1 MRGAP
6 TGRSRLGALLACA
19 ALLAACSSDPEP
31 VFQEETAPQA
41 VVTEYDAS
49 LEPSAAVLS
58 LVPAGATSLTVTDFD
73 QLRLVLGY
81 AALDGDSPQRERD
94 AFWRRAPQSAALSL
108 GLLAPVDARLRADFG
123 IGRDDVAWEATWAGD
138 GSGWVLAFH
147 DSVPM
152 AAVQRAVRAGV
163 GPLAGA
169 VVDAD
174 RHLVTSAEP
183 PAADDSWGAE
193 GMLGLVG
200 REAVSTYVDRSCL
213 DFDSVFGSGMEA
225 QLADAPK
232 AALRALDELEAYSV
246 ALGAELVTVQLGP
259 GRGDAFDR
267 VRLAEVMPRTDPD
280 FGLVMSRGVA
290 DPSTGRLGY
299 TLVDPA
305 AAAALTKAR
314 KLPFA
319 VCRSLG

>member
-6 TGRSRLGALLACA
+6 ASALLACA
-19 ALLAACSSDPEP
+19 ALLAACSGEPEP
-31 VFQEETAPQA
+31 VYQEETAPQS

-49 LEPSAAVLS
+49 LEPSAAVLA
-58 LVPAGATSLTVTDFD
+58 LVPAAATTLTVTDFD

-81 AALDGDSPQRERD
+81 GSLDGDTSQRERD
-94 AFWRRAPQSAALSL
+94 AFWRKAPQTSTLSL
-108 GLLAPVDARLRADFG
+108 GLLAPADARLRADFG
-123 IGRDDVAWEATWAGD
+123 IGRDDVAWEASYDGD
-138 GSGWVLAFH
+138 ASGWVLAFH
-147 DSVPM
+147 DTVPM

-163 GPLAGA
+163 GPLDGA
-169 VVDAD
+169 VVDTD

-183 PAADDSWGAE
+183 PASDDSWGATE
-193 GMLGLVG
+193 GMLALVG
-200 REAVSTYVDRSCL
+200 REAISTFVDRSCL
-213 DFDSVFGSGMEA
+213 DFDSVFGSGMEE

-232 AALRALDELEAYSV
+232 AALRALDELDAYSV

-259 GRGDAFDR
+259 GRSDAFDR

-299 TLVDPA
+299 TLGDPA

>member
-6 TGRSRLGALLACA
+6 ASALLACA
-19 ALLAACSSDPEP
+19 ALLAACSGEPEP
-31 VFQEETAPQA
+31 VYQEETAPQS

-49 LEPSAAVLS
+49 LEPSAAVLA
-58 LVPAGATSLTVTDFD
+58 LVPAAATTLTVTDFD

-81 AALDGDSPQRERD
+81 GSLDGDTSQRERD
-94 AFWRRAPQSAALSL
+94 AFWRKAPQTSTLSL
-108 GLLAPVDARLRADFG
+108 GLLAPADARLRADFG
-123 IGRDDVAWEATWAGD
+123 IGRDDVAWEASYDGD
-138 GSGWVLAFH
+138 ASGWVLAFH
-147 DSVPM
+147 DTVPM

-163 GPLAGA
+163 GPLDGA
-169 VVDAD
+169 VVDTD

-183 PAADDSWGAE
+183 PASSDSWGAAE

-200 REAVSTYVDRSCL
+200 REAISTYVDRSCL
-213 DFDSVFGSGMEA
+213 DFDSVFGSGMEE

-232 AALRALDELEAYSV
+232 AALRALDELDAYSV

-259 GRGDAFDR
+259 GRSDAFDR

-299 TLVDPA
+299 TLGDPA
-305 AAAALTKAR
+305 AATALTKAR

>member
-1 MRGAP
+1 MACV
-6 TGRSRLGALLACA
+6 SLAAA
-19 ALLAACSSDPEP
+19 ALTGCSSDPKP
-31 VFQEETAPQA
+31 VYQEETAPQS

-49 LEPSAAVLS
+49 LEPSAAVLA
-58 LVPAGATSLTVTDFD
+58 LVPAEATSLTVTDFD

-81 AALDGDSPQRERD
+81 GSLGGESSQGERD
-94 AFWRRAPQSAALSL
+94 AFWRKAPKSSTLSL
-108 GLLAPVDARLRADFG
+108 GLLASADARLRADFG
-123 IGRDDVAWEATWAGD
+123 IGRDDVAWEATYD
-138 GSGWVLAFH
+138 GEASGWVLAFH
-147 DSVPM
+147 DAVPM

-163 GPLAGA
+163 GPLDGA
-169 VVDAD
+169 VVDVD

-183 PAADDSWGAE
+183 PASDDSWGATE

-200 REAVSTYVDRSCL
+200 REAISTFVDRSCL
-213 DFDSVFGSGMEA
+213 DFDSVFGDGMEA

-232 AALRALDELEAYSV
+232 AALRALDELDAYSV

-259 GRGDAFDR
+259 ERGDAFER
-267 VRLAEVMPRTDPD
+267 VRLAEVMPPTVPD
-280 FGLVMSRGVA
+280 FGLVMTRGVA

-299 TLVDPA
+299 TLGDPA